1 MMMYIYTPTIGHYS
15 LTLLFIYIFKFCL
28 LDISKHNINCNLSP
42 GRWTVEISTRQIV
55 FSCKL
60 AWDILEIQS
69 ETLNRP
75 LSSSEIAITSLNPRS
90 SDQSTVQFESPKWS
104 SWSDPKQNILWRW
117 RKGIN
122 FIFTLNSCVKVC
134 LLMLFFIHCINT
146 GTCNLQKM
154 GGGVSIVVKDRTHKC
169 SLNKEVFKIILI

>member
-1 MMMYIYTPTIGHYS
+1 MYDDVYTHARGYYS
-15 LTLLFIYIFKFCL
+15 LNFLFIYIFKFCIK

-42 GRWTVEISTRQIV
+42 GRWTVEISTGQIV

-90 SDQSTVQFESPKWS
+90 SDQSNVQFESPKWS

-117 RKGIN
+117 RKCIN

-134 LLMLFFIHCINT
+134 LLMLFFVHCIYT
-146 GTCNLQKM
+146 GIIGVD
-154 GGGVSIVVKDRTHKC
+154 GGC
-169 SLNKEVFKIILI
+169 QQL